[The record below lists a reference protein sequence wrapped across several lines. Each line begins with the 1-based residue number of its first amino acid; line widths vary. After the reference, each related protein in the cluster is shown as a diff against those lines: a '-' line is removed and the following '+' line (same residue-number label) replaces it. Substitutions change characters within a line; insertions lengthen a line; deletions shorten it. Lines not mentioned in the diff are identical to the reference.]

1 MTTDQP
7 NAITPRQHTI
17 AALVVA
23 MVLSTSCATLART
36 ESVDV
41 AHIPQAQQANYAL
54 FADRCSRCHSLA
66 RPLNAGIRVEL
77 EWRNY
82 VRRMRR
88 QPSSGIGPQ
97 DEEPIVSF
105 LLWYSINR
113 TTAGEAGGE
122 L

>member
-1 MTTDQP
+1 M
-7 NAITPRQHTI
+7 ITKTSTERHAVI
-17 AALVVA
+17 ARVGLLLLLTA
-23 MVLSTSCATLART
+23 STSCATLART
-36 ESVDV
+36 ENLDA
-41 AHIPQAQQANYAL
+41 AHLPAEQQANYAL

-66 RPLNAGIRVEL
+66 RPLNAGIRAEA

-97 DEEPIVSF
+97 DEEPIVRF
-105 LLWYSINR
+105 LLWYSSNR
-113 TTAGEAGGE
+113 TTAGESGGE